1 MGTTWDERATKF
13 YTFRAYGY
21 LKLYLISLWASRAII
36 TKIEVYDDFIFL
48 YYAKLPDLLSLLD
61 KDL

>member
-36 TKIEVYDDFIFL
+36 TKIEVY
-48 YYAKLPDLLSLLD
+48 YAKLPDLLSLLD